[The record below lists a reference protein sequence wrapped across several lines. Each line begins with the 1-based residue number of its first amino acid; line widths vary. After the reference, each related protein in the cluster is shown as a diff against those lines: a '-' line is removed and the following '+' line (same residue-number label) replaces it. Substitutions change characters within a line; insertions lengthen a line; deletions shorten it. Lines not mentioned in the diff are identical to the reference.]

1 MEWEWFGAELDWES
15 GKAWGNQGPLLY
27 VYTIFRAYCFEFVQ
41 CACVLLPLLHA
52 RGRRGCLSG
61 WGSSFLSI
69 YLPTYVITAAAWHA
83 SALLYCKLILIVR
96 VSALLYRAFP
106 LPFSLY
112 LTRYIFLASVP
123 CEADRT
129 TTTSSVEANSTI
141 FLRVRVRVC

>member
-83 SALLYCKLILIVR
+83 SALLYCKLIL
-96 VSALLYRAFP
+96 RAF
-106 LPFSLY
+106 LLSSSLFSY
-112 LTRYIFLASVP
+112 AARRVKPI
-123 CEADRT
+123 D
-129 TTTSSVEANSTI
+129 TTTSSVEAT
-141 FLRVRVRVC
+141 